1 MLGIDIEKYTAQTLE
16 NAKASK
22 LALLDKY
29 DILGTAYCMAVRFRK
44 ERNGVFLANLVLN
57 ALPGNEFLTAQL
69 FLQVPVSRQ
78 ESDPNW
84 EKAVADYNQMFLGLG
99 LQLPALERVFQ
110 NVRSNL
116 NINPS
121 IRTNNRPKS
130 QDFYITPNLSYEQNI
145 LERPNDLTMAQVQDL
160 QKNFGVGLI
169 PFSWGAWMADNYPR
183 IKD

>member
-1 MLGIDIEKYTAQTLE
+1 MEKYAAKAMTG
-16 NAKASK
+16 AKASE

-44 ERNGVFLANLVLN
+44 ESNGVFLANLVLN
-57 ALPGNEFLTAQL
+57 ALPGNEFLTAHL

-78 ESDPNW
+78 ESDPDW

-110 NVRSNL
+110 SVRSSL

-130 QDFYITPNLSYEQNI
+130 QDFYVTPNLTYDPNI
-145 LERPNDLTMAQVQDL
+145 LERPKDLTMAQVQDL
-160 QKNFGVGLI
+160 QRNFGVGLI